1 MICEWSSSRFP
12 QNSFSPISF
21 IIPFYSLFH
30 PPFLPRSPL
39 SSSSPLIPAIHF
51 YSHSCFLCIHFHPML
66 PLSHFHHT
74 HSYPFPFHSSH
85 SIPFHHFH
93 SFAISLLTLHSHTF
107 SCTFPLHYQVFIL
120 FSLIPTLFIDSYHS
134 SFLFNVADLFHLISS
149 LLILI
154 TSLYLLSFSINLD
167 SILCS
172 MYYDLS
178 ISYPYLSLIT
188 LLFFYSISFY
198 SYSYSFS
205 PMPIH
210 FIVSH
215 SSIRHHT
222 QLLMSIHSHLNTP
235 YPLSSFM
242 LSHFYSVI
250 HISLHPPS
258 LFYSIFI
265 HPLIPFLYLFI
276 IYSSFFPFIPFHIIL
291 SVPFYSHSIL
301 HPFPFQHHS
310 PFLFFLSL
318 LHTTLRFD
326 SLLLLSSLFP
336 DSFLLSFS
344 SYISILFFHIY
355 LRNIYSIHS
364 LLSYPFTHILLSS
377 RLLYS
382 AEVLHSNKSKGQL
395 LVQRELGLYL
405 PNCELCITPA
415 PSIWILFLFR
425 LYSV

>member
-21 IIPFYSLFH
+21 IIAFYSLFH
-30 PPFLPRSPL
+30 PPFHPISPP
-39 SSSSPLIPAIHF
+39 SPSSPLIPDF
-51 YSHSCFLCIHFHPML
+51 HSYYHPCSLCIHSHL
-66 PLSHFHHT
+66 SLLLSHFNQS
-74 HSYPFPFHSSH
+74 HSYPFPFQSSH

-93 SFAISLLTLHSHTF
+93 SFAIPFLTLHSHTF

-134 SFLFNVADLFHLISS
+134 SFFFNVADLIHLISS

-178 ISYPYLSLIT
+178 ISYPYVSLIT
-188 LLFFYSISFY
+188 PLFCYSISFY
-198 SYSYSFS
+198 AYSCSYPFS

-210 FIVSH
+210 FIGSH
-215 SSIRHHT
+215 SSIRHRT
-222 QLLMSIHSHLNTP
+222 QLLISIHSHLNTP

-276 IYSSFFPFIPFHIIL
+276 IYSSFFPFIPLHIIL

-301 HPFPFQHHS
+301 HPIPFQRHC

-382 AEVLHSNKSKGQL
+382 AEELQSNKSKGQL
-395 LVQRELGLYL
+395 LV
-405 PNCELCITPA
+405 
-415 PSIWILFLFR
+415 
-425 LYSV
+425 

>member
-1 MICEWSSSRFP
+1 MICEWSSSPFP

-21 IIPFYSLFH
+21 IIHSYLLFH
-30 PPFLPRSPL
+30 PPFLPISTPSP
-39 SSSSPLIPAIHF
+39 SSPLIPAFH
-51 YSHSCFLCIHFHPML
+51 YHSHLCSLCIHSH
-66 PLSHFHHT
+66 LSLLLNHFNHT
-74 HSYPFPFHSSH
+74 HSYPFPFQYSH
-85 SIPFHHFH
+85 SIPFHHSH
-93 SFAISLLTLHSHTF
+93 SFAIPFLTLHSHTF
-107 SCTFPLHYQVFIL
+107 SCTFPLHYQAFIL

-134 SFLFNVADLFHLISS
+134 SFLFNVTDIIHLISS

-154 TSLYLLSFSINLD
+154 TSLYLLSFSIYLD

-242 LSHFYSVI
+242 LSRFYSVI

-276 IYSSFFPFIPFHIIL
+276 IYSSFFPFIPLHIIL
-291 SVPFYSHSIL
+291 SLPFYSHSIL
-301 HPFPFQHHS
+301 HPIPFQRHC

-318 LHTTLRFD
+318 LQTTLGFD

-344 SYISILFFHIY
+344 SYISIPFFLIY
-355 LRNIYSIHS
+355 SRNIYSIHS

-382 AEVLHSNKSKGQL
+382 AEELHSNKSKGQL

-415 PSIWILFLFR
+415 PSDWILFLFR